1 MADHDART
9 RAYDFGRPDDDGD
22 AITDEQ
28 PTTAMPRT
36 RATPS
41 APSSP
46 RGSSSSLYAGSEE
59 STRVIPQQA
68 PPPAPAAVAPSR
80 PAKEARQQPR
90 AAQQAGLTDACGGDG
105 RNGRGRESASPSVWA
120 RIGSVFLA
128 VPLYVICLAAF
139 SAIPV
144 LIIVS
149 GVSSS
154 AGSFL
159 GDGGGVSPVWTMLVT
174 MLAAVGFF
182 LMALT
187 MRLSG
192 TGSVVAGALSVLAGL
207 GCFLLHAQITAAI
220 AAAPLWQDELA
231 TFALFA
237 GPASGMAVSLLAAE
251 LVVFGFAM
259 LGAGAAVSS
268 ARRHGWRKAVG
279 F

>member
-41 APSSP
+41 SPSA
-46 RGSSSSLYAGSEE
+46 RSSSSLYAGSEE

-68 PPPAPAAVAPSR
+68 PPPAVAPVAPTR
-80 PAKEARQQPR
+80 TPKEGRQQPP
-90 AAQQAGLTDACGGDG
+90 AAQQPGQTDARGQANKYG
-105 RNGRGRESASPSVWA
+105 RARESASPSVWA

-128 VPLYVICLAAF
+128 VPLYAICVVAF
-139 SAIPV
+139 SAIPL

-154 AGSFL
+154 AGSFI

-207 GCFLLHAQITAAI
+207 ASFLFHAQLTSAI
-220 AAAPLWQDELA
+220 AAAPLWQDQLA

>member
-28 PTTAMPRT
+28 PTTALPRT

-41 APSSP
+41 APASA
-46 RGSSSSLYAGSEE
+46 RSSSSLYAGSDE

-68 PPPAPAAVAPSR
+68 PPPPPADAAPVRSQKPPR
-80 PAKEARQQPR
+80 RQASTP
-90 AAQQAGLTDACGGDG
+90 QQAGVADARTGHE
-105 RNGRGRESASPSVWA
+105 RNGRARESASPSVWA

-128 VPLYVICLAAF
+128 VPLYVVCVAAF

-207 GCFLLHAQITAAI
+207 GCFLLHAQLTTWI
-220 AAAPLWQDELA
+220 ASAPLWQDELA
-231 TFALFA
+231 AFALFA
-237 GPASGMAVSLLAAE
+237 GPASGMGVSLLAAE

>member
-9 RAYDFGRPDDDGD
+9 RAYDFGRPDDDSD

-28 PTTAMPRT
+28 PTTAMPTT

-41 APSSP
+41 APRAPSTST
-46 RGSSSSLYAGSEE
+46 YAGNEE

-68 PPPAPAAVAPSR
+68 PPPAPA
-80 PAKEARQQPR
+80 PAGPTSQGREPKRQPRNVQQPGVADAR
-90 AAQQAGLTDACGGDG
+90 GTDR
-105 RNGRGRESASPSVWA
+105 RNGRARESASPSVWA

-128 VPLYVICLAAF
+128 VPLYVVCLAAF
-139 SAIPV
+139 SAIPL

-154 AGSFL
+154 AGSFF

-182 LMALT
+182 LMALV

-192 TGSVVAGALSVLAGL
+192 TGAVVAGALSVLAGL
-207 GCFLLHAQITAAI
+207 ACFLLHAQVTASLAS
-220 AAAPLWQDELA
+220 APVWQEQVSA
-231 TFALFA
+231 FQQAA
-237 GPASGMAVSLLAAE
+237 GPVSGMAVSLLAAE
-251 LVVFGFAM
+251 AVVFGFAM

>member
-41 APSSP
+41 TSRA
-46 RGSSSSLYAGSEE
+46 SSSSLYEGSDE

-68 PPPAPAAVAPSR
+68 PPPAPVSAPAAPGR
-80 PAKEARQQPR
+80 PAAAARPPR
-90 AAQQAGLTDACGGDG
+90 AGQQSGLADARGSEG
-105 RNGRGRESASPSVWA
+105 RSGRARESASPSVWA

-128 VPLYVICLAAF
+128 VPLYAICVVAF

-149 GVSSS
+149 GFSSS

-159 GDGGGVSPVWTMLVT
+159 GDGVGVSPVWTMLVT

-192 TGSVVAGALSVLAGL
+192 TGSVVSGALSVLAGL
-207 GCFLLHAQITAAI
+207 GCFLLHAQITAALV
-220 AAAPLWQDELA
+220 AAPLWQEELS
-231 TFALFA
+231 TFQLFA